1 MPHMIFFDMFFK
13 KVEKIYVDLY
23 NLKERFNK
31 TEIEVDSE
39 NKSQLKRIW
48 KSPLLQIQEEITGR
62 KS

>member
-13 KVEKIYVDLY
+13 KAEKIYVDLY

-48 KSPLLQIQEEITGR
+48 KSPLL
-62 KS
+62 

>member
-1 MPHMIFFDMFFK
+1 MILKRRLQQRLGRFMPHIIFFDMFFK

-39 NKSQLKRIW
+39 NKSQLKRI
-48 KSPLLQIQEEITGR
+48 
-62 KS
+62 